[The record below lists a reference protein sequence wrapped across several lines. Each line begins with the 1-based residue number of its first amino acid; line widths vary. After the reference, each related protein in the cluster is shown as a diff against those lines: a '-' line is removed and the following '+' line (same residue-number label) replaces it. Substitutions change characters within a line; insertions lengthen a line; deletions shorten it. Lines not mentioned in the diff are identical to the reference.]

1 MFLTMA
7 TSIKRVRKL
16 SHLDVKPLNG
26 KDGQAGKD
34 GICGDPGKDG
44 EKGKDGNK
52 GKDGPNLKTIID
64 KIESLL
70 PKAASNGLDGRNG
83 EDGNAPA
90 HEIDKK
96 RLRVRFKEPD
106 DTWGEWLEIG
116 KELSKLIAQ
125 QIGAWSFRGGG
136 SSGNGGTTEELGI
149 WKKCIDTTITVPNG
163 SQIIR
168 GNELCIIGE
177 GNLILEGDAEAVII

>member
-116 KELSKLIAQ
+116 KELSKLIASQ
-125 QIGAWSFRGGG
+125 VGFVNRGG
-136 SSGNGGTTEELGI
+136 SPAEIGI
-149 WKKCIDTTITVPNG
+149 WKKCIDRRVVVPNG

-168 GNELCIIGE
+168 GKQLCVIGS
-177 GNLILEGDAEAVII
+177 GKLILQGDAQAVVL